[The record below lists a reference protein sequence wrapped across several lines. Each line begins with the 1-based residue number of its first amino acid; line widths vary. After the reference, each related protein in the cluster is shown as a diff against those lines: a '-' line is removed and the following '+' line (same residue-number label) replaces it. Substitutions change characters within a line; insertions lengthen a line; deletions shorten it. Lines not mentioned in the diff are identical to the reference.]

1 MKTGGERERAGRLPF
16 ATERSAADLPSYR
29 SFVRSFE
36 RATAAAPSRGVLS
49 PVANQRPPVHAGADG
64 GRALPRPGMGLGG
77 DVLTFS
83 R

>member
-16 ATERSAADLPSYR
+16 ATERSAADLPSY
-29 SFVRSFE
+29 RSFE

>member
-29 SFVRSFE
+29 SFVRTSDG
-36 RATAAAPSRGVLS
+36 RCPKSGGTLPGGKPKTS
-49 PVANQRPPVHAGADG
+49 GA
-64 GRALPRPGMGLGG
+64 RR
-77 DVLTFS
+77 